1 MMEEE
6 EKLTVYVEISP
17 IGCIVLGLL
26 KAYDMKDADDEQV
39 EEMYEIAV
47 QIWDVVEKYAT
58 VGVQEGAEPAIVFR
72 EPGGCFAGLYGMEL
86 AQNGEEVN

>member
-1 MMEEE
+1 MEDG

-26 KAYDMKDADDEQV
+26 KAYDIKNADDEQV
-39 EEMYEIAV
+39 DQMYEIAV
-47 QIWDVVEKYAT
+47 QIWDVIEKYAT
-58 VGVQEGAEPAIVFR
+58 FGVQEGAEPAIVFR

-86 AQNGEEVN
+86 AQEVEGVN